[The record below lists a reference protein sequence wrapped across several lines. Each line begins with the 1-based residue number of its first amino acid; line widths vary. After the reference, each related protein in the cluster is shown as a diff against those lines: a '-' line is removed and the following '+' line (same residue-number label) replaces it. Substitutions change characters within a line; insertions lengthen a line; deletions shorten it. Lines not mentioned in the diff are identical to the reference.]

1 MLDGKKILVAE
12 DDKDVVE
19 MYQDY
24 FAVNKD
30 TKKAIF
36 TCTYDYKTTKEAL
49 DNNSFDVLLL
59 DLGLGDFSPP
69 PGLAILKEFAKKIKI
84 VVVSAYD
91 EYREEC
97 LGLGAFEFFAKP
109 TDMTLIVEMLKKA
122 CGKE

>member
-1 MLDGKKILVAE
+1 MLDGKKILIAE
-12 DDKDVVE
+12 NDKDVVE

-36 TCTYDYKTTKEAL
+36 ICTCDYKTTKEAL

-59 DLGLGDFSPP
+59 DLGLGDFTPSP
-69 PGLAILKEFAKKIKI
+69 GMAIIKEFARKIKI
-84 VVVSAYD
+84 VVVTAYD

-109 TDMTLIVEMLKKA
+109 ADMMRIVEMFNKA
-122 CGKE
+122 CG